1 MGCLGST
8 GLRREFIGIWFAKS
22 DSISDEQVFSPV
34 RSSDCSDVQSNPLD
48 CRQKTNIFCTQLT
61 SNICHN
67 KMKSQLSCPQL
78 SSYKIK
84 NQLLIIVR
92 LGLLYNGG
100 GLIPPHSYKNLMSK
114 HPDLYLCAAH
124 MILATSYQVDTSFYS
139 KPSL

>member
-1 MGCLGST
+1 MSCLGST
-8 GLRREFIGIWFAKS
+8 GLRLEFIGIWFAKS

-92 LGLLYNGG
+92 LGLLYNRGSYHLTPIKSNVKTSRPLSMCG
-100 GLIPPHSYKNLMSK
+100 PHDSGHKLPGR
-114 HPDLYLCAAH
+114 HI
-124 MILATSYQVDTSFYS
+124 IL
-139 KPSL
+139 